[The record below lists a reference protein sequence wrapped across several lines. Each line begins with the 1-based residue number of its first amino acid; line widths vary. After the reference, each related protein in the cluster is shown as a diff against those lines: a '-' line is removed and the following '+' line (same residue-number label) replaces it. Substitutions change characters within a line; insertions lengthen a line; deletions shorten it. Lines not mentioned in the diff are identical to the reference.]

1 MWSMMSKKRQFIKR
15 DLCILAGALLLF
27 AGLVVGCGRA
37 AEKAGKVAESAG
49 TSESLEEEQD
59 MEGQRREE
67 ALPEEGPAEE
77 LGAIAQDGIGESGNA
92 YAYSGKAPEGKG
104 EDGESIAAEEAEK
117 SGRTEKEEEK
127 IKEEEMEHQI
137 DKKLKEMTLDEKVAQ
152 LFVIFPE
159 ALVGGGSRVTAAGE
173 MTRKALDETPV
184 GGIVYVSQNLQS
196 KEQVQKML
204 GNLQNYSMDRIG
216 LPLLLCAD
224 EEGGTV
230 TRVAKNGAFGVDNV
244 GDMCD
249 MGADGDVERAYAAG
263 EYMGEYLSEL
273 GLNVDFA
280 PVADVLSNPENQVV
294 KKRSF
299 GSEPEVVSDMAV
311 AVAKGLESQ
320 NVISTYK
327 HFPGHGAT
335 AGDTH
340 EGYAY
345 TDKTLDELKACELI
359 PFQEGIDNGIP
370 MIMIGHISLPNVTGD
385 NTPASL
391 SKTVITDLLREEMGY
406 DGVVITDA
414 LNMGAIVQEYSS
426 SQACVKAIQ
435 AGADILLM
443 PEDFH
448 AAYQGVIAAVKDGTL
463 SEARIDESAAR
474 ILRMKMTISKG

>member
-1 MWSMMSKKRQFIKR
+1 MMNKKRQLVNR
-15 DLCILAGALLLF
+15 DLRILAGAFLLL
-27 AGLVVGCGRA
+27 AGLSAGCGGGM
-37 AEKAGKVAESAG
+37 ETAGRVAEEK
-49 TSESLEEEQD
+49 SESTEISEESTKEEDMEEQQTEEES
-59 MEGQRREE
+59 ENRT
-67 ALPEEGPAEE
+67 AEE
-77 LGAIAQDGIGESGNA
+77 WAAIAQDEGVRAGKKENPETENGEGSDVMVDKAGN
-92 YAYSGKAPEGKG
+92 
-104 EDGESIAAEEAEK
+104 
-117 SGRTEKEEEK
+117 GREEEIEYLINKK
-127 IKEEEMEHQI
+127 IT
-137 DKKLKEMTLDEKVAQ
+137 EMTLEEKVAQ

-159 ALVGGGSRVTAAGE
+159 ALVEGVSQVTAAGE
-173 MTRKALDETPV
+173 MTQKALDEMPI

-196 KEQVQKML
+196 KEQVQKMAE
-204 GNLQNYSMDRIG
+204 NLQSYSMNRIG

-230 TRVAKNGAFGVDNV
+230 TRVAKNVAFGVDNV

-249 MGADGDVERAYAAG
+249 IGVAGDYEKAYAAG
-263 EYMGEYLSEL
+263 EYIGEYLSEL

-299 GSEPEVVSDMAV
+299 GSQPKLVSDMAS
-311 AVAKGLESQ
+311 ALAKGLESKG
-320 NVISTYK
+320 VISTYK

-345 TDKTLDELKACELI
+345 TDKTLDELKDCELI

-370 MIMIGHISLPNVTGD
+370 MIMVGHISLPNVIGD

-414 LNMGAIVQEYSS
+414 LNMGAVVQKYSS

-435 AGADILLM
+435 AGVDILLM
-443 PEDFH
+443 PADFH
-448 AAYQGVIAAVKDGTL
+448 AAYQGVISAVEDKTL
-463 SEARIDESAAR
+463 SEERIDESVAR
-474 ILRMKMTISKG
+474 ILRMKMKILESLCNS